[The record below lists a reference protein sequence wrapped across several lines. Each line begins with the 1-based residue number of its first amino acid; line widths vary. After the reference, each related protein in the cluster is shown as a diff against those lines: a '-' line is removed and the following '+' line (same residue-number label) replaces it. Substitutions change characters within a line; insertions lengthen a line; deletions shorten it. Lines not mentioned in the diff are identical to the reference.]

1 MAGGG
6 LLAKV
11 LRSPELMLALGLGGA
26 GAMSADEDQDPLV
39 RALGGAAGGAAL
51 GLGVRGGGRALK
63 GLLGRVPV
71 QMPTQQDK
79 IAQAMAMRRAMG
91 LKGSQV
97 SQFPSGQAM
106 SEADKYAEMLAME
119 KYGDKIGQSGV
130 DRVIEGVDEVGRL
143 GSKLFDTVGGAGS
156 KVWDGVDA
164 IAHRAAP
171 IDRFAD
177 LAKYSIPLGAAGA
190 LGAGGY
196 TIYEMLV
203 GSKDREAD
211 EATRA
216 KVLGSLGVDPTPTGL
231 MMFQAQ
237 NGIEPTGQWDEQ
249 TIVAVAKAVESK
261 QRESQSEGP
270 PPPSLAPHNQR

>member
-1 MAGGG
+1 MASRG
-6 LLAKV
+6 LLAK
-11 LRSPELMLALGLGGA
+11 LMRSPELMTALGLGGA
-26 GAMSADEDQDPLV
+26 GVLTSGEDENEIARGIAGAGIGL
-39 RALGGAAGGAAL
+39 AAGR
-51 GLGVRGGGRALK
+51 GLR

-71 QMPTQQDK
+71 NVPTQQDK

-91 LKGSQV
+91 LKGSQA

-106 SEADKYAEMLAME
+106 SEAEKFAEMIAME
-119 KYGDKIGQSGV
+119 KYGDKIGMNGV
-130 DRVIEGVDEVGRL
+130 DKAIEGIDQVGKV
-143 GSKLFDTVGGAGS
+143 GSKVFDSLGAAGT

-171 IDRFAD
+171 IDRMED
-177 LAKYSIPLGAAGA
+177 LAKYSVPLGAAAA

-203 GSKDREAD
+203 GSRDREAD

-216 KVLGSLGVDPTPTGL
+216 KVLGALGVDPTPTGL

-237 NGIEPTGQWDEQ
+237 NGIEPTGQWDEK
-249 TIVAVAKAVESK
+249 TIIAVAKAVEAK
-261 QRESQSEGP
+261 QSQSEGP
-270 PPPSLAPHNQR
+270 PAPSLAPHNQR